1 MISVV
6 IPVYKNSGNIAPLVA
21 ALEKLSAELN
31 HELEAVF
38 VVDGSP
44 DDSYLRLSQALP
56 RAAFRSQL
64 LQLSRNFG
72 SFSAI
77 RAGLEAAKGERFA
90 VMAADLQEPPELI
103 KEFDRELRTGN
114 VDVTI
119 GTRVTRNDP
128 FTSTLFSGLF
138 WGFYRRYVQPEIPP
152 GGVDIFGC
160 TPNVRDQ
167 IVRLRENNSSL
178 VGLLFWVG
186 FRRALVP
193 YERRERE
200 IGKSAWTFQKKL
212 KYMLDSV
219 FSFTDL
225 PIRILTRIGFFGLC
239 ISLFL
244 SLVVVAARRANPIP
258 VPGYAATVLVVTF
271 FGALNCFGLGI
282 IGSYVFRTFENTKFR
297 PNFIVANHDSY
308 GPRSLAEPRESGLA
322 EAKAS
327 SHV

>member
-6 IPVYKNSGNIAPLVA
+6 VPVYKNAANIPPLVR
-21 ALEKLSAELN
+21 ALEQLSSQLDG
-31 HELEAVF
+31 ELEAVF
-38 VVDGSP
+38 VIDGSP
-44 DDSYLRLSQALP
+44 DDSHLRLAQALP
-56 RAAFRSQL
+56 RASFRSQV

-72 SFSAI
+72 SFAAI
-77 RAGLEAAKGERFA
+77 RAGLEAGQGDRFA

-103 KEFDRELRTGN
+103 EQFDLLLRSGD
-114 VDVTI
+114 VDVAVGQRTE
-119 GTRVTRNDP
+119 RNDP
-128 FTSTLFSGLF
+128 LLTRLLSRLF

-160 TPNVRDQ
+160 TPKVRDQ

-186 FRRALVP
+186 FRRVLVS

-225 PIRILTRIGFFGLC
+225 PIRILTRIGFFGLL
-239 ISLFL
+239 ISVFL
-244 SLVVVAARRANPIP
+244 SLVVLAARLSNMIP
-258 VPGYAATVLVVTF
+258 VPGYAATMLVVTF
-271 FGALNCFGLGI
+271 FGALNCFGLGV

-297 PNFIVANHDSY
+297 PNFIVANHDVY
-308 GPRSLAEPRESGLA
+308 APKTLAEPRESGL
-322 EAKAS
+322 EQR